1 VGLGVTGSV
10 RLTGSR
16 EEDLT
21 VRVSALRIALSVMGI
36 ALASGFPEPGVVV
49 LNETCGAQATEDS
62 GIVSCE
68 EVDGVS
74 RVTFAPLPE
83 VYVRWY
89 QNVSIAGVSQ
99 ADGVA
104 SLSDPGDR
112 MTISIAATRTPETE
126 RITSDTGTWHLFEWH
141 VVLNTPGVSDGITE
155 LWVDD
160 AGRAIDTQTLR
171 LRRDNVQWRG
181 RGDAGILLA
190 TLRLPASGHPHGLR
204 WNHLAISSRHIGAS
218 AVPVPPAGP
227 RIVAE
232 ARTPLAIAWR

>member
-1 VGLGVTGSV
+1 M
-10 RLTGSR
+10 
-16 EEDLT
+16 
-21 VRVSALRIALSVMGI
+21 RVSPLRIALSVMGI
-36 ALASGFPEPGVVV
+36 ALASGFPEPAVVV
-49 LNETCGAQATEDS
+49 LNHTCGARATENS

-89 QNVSIAGVSQ
+89 QNVSIAAVSQ

-104 SLSDPGDR
+104 SLSDPADR
-112 MTISIAATRTPETE
+112 MTISIAAARTPETE
-126 RITSDTGTWHLFEWH
+126 LITSATDTWHLFEWH
-141 VVLNTPGVSDGITE
+141 VALNTPGASDGVTE

-160 AGRAIDTQTLR
+160 ASRSIDTQTLR

-190 TLRLPASGHPHGLR
+190 TLRLPASEHPNGLR
-204 WNHLAISSRHIGAS
+204 WNRLAISSRHIGAS
-218 AVPVPPAGP
+218 AVPVPPSAP

-232 ARTPLAIAWR
+232 SRMPLAIAWR